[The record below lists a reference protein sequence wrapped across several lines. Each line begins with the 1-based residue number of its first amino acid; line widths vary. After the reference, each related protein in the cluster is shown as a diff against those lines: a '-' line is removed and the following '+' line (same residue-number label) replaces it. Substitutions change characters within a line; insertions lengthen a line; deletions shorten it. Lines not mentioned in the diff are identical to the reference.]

1 MSFSSLTA
9 EVLTKD
15 NRMLKAV
22 LIARAIA
29 ASSAMAA
36 ENDEDYKAE
45 AAIRGC
51 ASVVRTQGY
60 P

>member
-1 MSFSSLTA
+1 MSFSSLAA

-22 LIARAIA
+22 LIARAIT

-36 ENDEDYKAE
+36 ENDE
-45 AAIRGC
+45 G
-51 ASVVRTQGY
+51 
-60 P
+60 